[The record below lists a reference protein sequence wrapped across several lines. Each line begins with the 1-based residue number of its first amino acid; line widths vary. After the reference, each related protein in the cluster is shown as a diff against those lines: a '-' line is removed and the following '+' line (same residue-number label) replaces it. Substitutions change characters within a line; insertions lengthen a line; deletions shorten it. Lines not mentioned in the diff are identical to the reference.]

1 MTIDSTSFAGVATCV
16 ADLYFTPLSLHV
28 STLDNSL
35 SCPRY
40 HTMHR
45 PYRRKIRLVPEEES
59 LAGAEVGLP
68 IAALVLLIP
77 LEPPRR
83 TVRAEHLQFYKDTS

>member
-1 MTIDSTSFAGVATCV
+1 
-16 ADLYFTPLSLHV
+16 
-28 STLDNSL
+28 
-35 SCPRY
+35 
-40 HTMHR
+40 MHR